1 MLRPILPDCCPKQR
15 NAGLMQRQ
23 EGDRLVLYRGHQ
35 LFVLGS
41 YSAEIWHLCDGQ
53 HTIKDMTE
61 IVVNKYNVAREK
73 ALEEITRFLSQLIEK
88 NLIAI

>member
-1 MLRPILPDCCPKQR
+1 
-15 NAGLMQRQ
+15 MQRQ

-53 HTIKDMTE
+53 HTIKDMAE
-61 IVVNKYNVAREK
+61 IVVNKYNVARER
-73 ALEEITRFLSQLIEK
+73 AMEEITGFLNQLMEK
-88 NLIAI
+88 NLIVI